1 MSQSTTKTASSVPM
15 DIARAATDAWAL
27 ATQALVEGRACDV
40 PDEVIQ
46 QLLAAGVRLFAQK
59 VDEERRY
66 FSPVPEGS
74 GLTATDVAVV
84 SVELMRTV
92 DLNLFDLSMWASR
105 PRDEEVIDRSGR
117 WS

>member
-1 MSQSTTKTASSVPM
+1 MSRSTTDLENKARDVWAEAQ
-15 DIARAATDAWAL
+15 DILAKGEAR
-27 ATQALVEGRACDV
+27 DV
-40 PDEVIQ
+40 PDALVQ
-46 QLLAAGVRLFAQK
+46 NLFAAALRLFAQK

-66 FSPVPEGS
+66 FSPLPDNS
-74 GLTATDVAVV
+74 GATATDVAVGAT
-84 SVELMRTV
+84 ELMRAV

>member
-1 MSQSTTKTASSVPM
+1 MSRSTTELDKAGLENTAR
-15 DIARAATDAWAL
+15 DIWAEAQEIL
-27 ATQALVEGRACDV
+27 AKGQVRDV

-46 QLLAAGVRLFAQK
+46 NLFAASLRLFAQK

-66 FSPVPEGS
+66 FSPLPENS
-74 GLTATDVAVV
+74 GATATDVAVGAT
-84 SVELMRTV
+84 ELMRAV

>member
-1 MSQSTTKTASSVPM
+1 MSPSTTETDPLATA
-15 DIARAATDAWAL
+15 ARDAWAL
-27 ATQALVEGRACDV
+27 AQKIVAENGARHV

-46 QLLAAGVRLFAQK
+46 NLMAAAVRLFAQK

-66 FSPVPEGS
+66 FSPLPDNS
-74 GLTATDVAVV
+74 GITATDVAVG
-84 SVELMRTV
+84 SVELMRAV

-105 PRDEEVIDRSGR
+105 PRDEEVIDRTGR